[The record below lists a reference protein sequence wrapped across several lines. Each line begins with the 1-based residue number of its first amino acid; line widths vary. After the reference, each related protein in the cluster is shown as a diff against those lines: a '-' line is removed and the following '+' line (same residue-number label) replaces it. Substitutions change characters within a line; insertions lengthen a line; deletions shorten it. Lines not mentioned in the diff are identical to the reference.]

1 MSFSPFST
9 APALEPVANGITE
22 RRTPTT
28 FDVRMGKGL
37 GATAIH
43 PNSSAKYKKNFFC
56 FLALKVES
64 QYNSGFSLASSH
76 HCGQQTFDH
85 ASLCSLPSV

>member
-1 MSFSPFST
+1 MKWPRLPAALNPEPEMSFSPFST

-43 PNSSAKYKKNFFC
+43 PNSSAKYKKNFF
-56 FLALKVES
+56 VS
-64 QYNSGFSLASSH
+64 
-76 HCGQQTFDH
+76 
-85 ASLCSLPSV
+85 